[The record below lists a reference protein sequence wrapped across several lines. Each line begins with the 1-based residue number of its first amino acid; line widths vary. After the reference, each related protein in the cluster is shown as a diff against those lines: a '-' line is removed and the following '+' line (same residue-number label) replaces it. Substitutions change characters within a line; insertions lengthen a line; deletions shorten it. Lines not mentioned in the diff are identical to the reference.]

1 MWGGRRRETQG
12 DPSASAPKIFSSG
25 EGAVDLTVLEEL
37 SLPCQLSLPPVQV
50 SSYRLL
56 FGSRVRKSE
65 PLCLFPLSDSMFGTN
80 FLPVTC
86 VWSLHWS
93 VHKKESNRM
102 SPTASACFFAWDQ
115 LLAGVQTAL
124 SKDDNWAKL
133 NFLQNKSRCLLIS
146 PDSCCSRKGRLDPW
160 ESAKAAS
167 SRKLPLLANGSPP
180 TSLCHW
186 MPFQIEFSN

>member
-86 VWSLHWS
+86 VWSRS

-102 SPTASACFFAWDQ
+102 SPTASACLFNRDQ

-133 NFLQNKSRCLLIS
+133 NFLQDKSRCLLIS
-146 PDSCCSRKGRLDPW
+146 PDSCCSPKRRLDPW

-167 SRKLPLLANGSPP
+167 PRNLPLLAANQ
-180 TSLCHW
+180 SLSLDA
-186 MPFQIEFSN
+186 FSN

>member
-102 SPTASACFFAWDQ
+102 SPTASACLFHSGSAVGGSADCAQQRRQLDQTELFARQVQMPADISRFM
-115 LLAGVQTAL
+115 LLT
-124 SKDDNWAKL
+124 
-133 NFLQNKSRCLLIS
+133 
-146 PDSCCSRKGRLDPW
+146 KG
-160 ESAKAAS
+160 
-167 SRKLPLLANGSPP
+167 
-180 TSLCHW
+180 TT
-186 MPFQIEFSN
+186 